1 MAEKLT
7 NRARQAMN
15 TKKRIYQCGIGLMQ
29 QHGYENITV
38 EQIAK
43 KSKVSVG
50 TFYHYFQSKFD
61 LLVEIYRQ
69 GDEFFIEH
77 TPEIMEKKE
86 PCIEKIKEYFL
97 LYAGLSLRDGIDKV
111 RNLYVPSNR
120 MFITHGRAM
129 QDLLIKILKSGQ
141 ESGEITD
148 GILPEIISEKLFIA
162 ARGVIFDWCLHDGES
177 DLIKDM
183 EDIMGRLAISYLSK
197 HE

>member
-7 NRARQAMN
+7 NRAKQALT

-43 KSKVSVG
+43 KSNVSVG
-50 TFYHYFQSKFD
+50 TFYHYFQSKFE

-69 GDEFFIEH
+69 GDEFFLEH
-77 TPEIMEKKE
+77 TPEILKKNMS
-86 PCIEKIKEYFL
+86 CLEKIKEYFL
-97 LYAGLSLRDGIDKV
+97 LYAVLSLRDGIDSV
-111 RNLYVPSNR
+111 RNLYVPTNR

-129 QDLLIKILKSGQ
+129 QDLLIQIIKAGQ

-148 GILPEIISEKLFIA
+148 SLLPDNISEKLFIA
-162 ARGVIFDWCLHDGES
+162 ARGVIFDWCLHDGKS
-177 DLIKDM
+177 DLKKDM
-183 EDIMGRLAISYLSK
+183 ADIMGRLSMSYLNK
-197 HE
+197 QI